1 MQEVKPAMAPMQEV
15 KPAAMPVAETKPM
28 MEDKPM
34 MEAKPMTAA
43 PATETSNWVVTA
55 AEKTGFD
62 TYFNG
67 ADADHDGYVTGCRA
81 ASLGASDVLA
91 GVEVMG
97 IFASSKLPK
106 PVLAQIWCGCCRLF
120 ALGVNFA
127 GTSWTSTRMA
137 GSTLSSLRLQCTLS
151 AARLVETSPCIGADT
166 HDGTGQGRR
175 DPRFPDA

>member
-1 MQEVKPAMAPMQEV
+1 MHLVYKALEGEALPDVLPLALIPPSKRSGSMSETKAAPPMAEVHAHPAPMQEVKPAMAPMQEV

-34 MEAKPMTAA
+34 MEAKPMMAA

-81 ASLGASDVLA
+81 AFLG
-91 GVEVMG
+91 
-97 IFASSKLPK
+97 
-106 PVLAQIWCGCCRLF
+106 GC
-120 ALGVNFA
+120 V
-127 GTSWTSTRMA
+127 
-137 GSTLSSLRLQCTLS
+137 
-151 AARLVETSPCIGADT
+151 
-166 HDGTGQGRR
+166 
-175 DPRFPDA
+175 